1 MEIAP
6 NKHSTPGLAVV
17 ACSAAVPLRAGRRAR
32 RGVALLQEGPP
43 LARVLLVARLVRVVQ
58 LDSPV
63 AASADALGIP
73 ECVRFPFLQV
83 LLDVLVRAA

>member
-1 MEIAP
+1 MLR
-6 NKHSTPGLAVV
+6 NKHSTPSRPTAVAALA
-17 ACSAAVPLRAGRRAR
+17 AAVPLRAGWRAR

-43 LARVLLVARLVRVVQ
+43 LARVLLVPRLVRFVH

-63 AASADALGIP
+63 AADENALGVP